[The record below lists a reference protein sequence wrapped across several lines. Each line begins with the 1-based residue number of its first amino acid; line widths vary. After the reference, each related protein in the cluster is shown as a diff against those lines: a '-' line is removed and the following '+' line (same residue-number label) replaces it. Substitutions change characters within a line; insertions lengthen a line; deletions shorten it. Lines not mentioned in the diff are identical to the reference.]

1 MEGSVTLKHPERA
14 LLQKTLS
21 SSSQG
26 FLSTFS
32 LSRRAAKPHWHFMWT
47 GRQPTYARVRPED
60 HPCHPF
66 LATHSGKTLEDRLG
80 AGGTCLWRRWRT
92 ASRNREG
99 NRECLLPSWWREC
112 GHRTRLPLPCPGDNW
127 LSSPPG
133 TVMLRA
139 VGKGSAA
146 GLEGGAEGGAGGVKG
161 AFVQARV

>member
-60 HPCHPF
+60 HSCHPF

-80 AGGTCLWRRWRT
+80 AGG
-92 ASRNREG
+92 
-99 NRECLLPSWWREC
+99 
-112 GHRTRLPLPCPGDNW
+112 
-127 LSSPPG
+127 
-133 TVMLRA
+133 RA
-139 VGKGSAA
+139 F
-146 GLEGGAEGGAGGVKG
+146 GGAGAQLVETEKEIESVCCPRGG
-161 AFVQARV
+161 ASADTARVCRCPVRVTTG